1 MGVDKIT
8 INFLIFY
15 PIFLMKTLVIDPK
28 IAGISGDMLFASLID
43 LTNSFDVVWQLENEI
58 NELEN
63 CKKFKVEVKDED
75 VGIVAKKLDI
85 VLEERRL
92 KHPDELKRAINKVA
106 KNLDLSQNALNT
118 INRVIDDLISVEAK
132 LHKGNFHLHEIA
144 SLDTIFDVVGS
155 VMLLDKNNFLDAFI
169 YSTPPALGNGYIEME
184 HGKVACPAPATLEI
198 LAKHKFKYSNLQ
210 INMEL
215 TTPTGAALIVNLANS
230 VIDFFPPITPSKI
243 GYGAGTRKT
252 EGLLNVLRVVEGE
265 EFRAVNDKII
275 ILETNVDDVSGE
287 IVGYAINK
295 LLKEGA
301 IDVFI
306 TQAIGKKNRPVNIIS
321 VIADYKNYER
331 MVELLMAETGTI
343 GVRIYELPRLV
354 AERKKK
360 IVEIEIRGKKFQ
372 VTIKTSKVGKR
383 VINVKPEYED
393 LRRIA
398 ESLNLPLREV
408 AKIVEV
414 KLRKL
419 RME

>member
-1 MGVDKIT
+1 
-8 INFLIFY
+8 
-15 PIFLMKTLVIDPK
+15 
-28 IAGISGDMLFASLID
+28 
-43 LTNSFDVVWQLENEI
+43 
-58 NELEN
+58 
-63 CKKFKVEVKDED
+63 
-75 VGIVAKKLDI
+75 
-85 VLEERRL
+85 
-92 KHPDELKRAINKVA
+92 
-106 KNLDLSQNALNT
+106 
-118 INRVIDDLISVEAK
+118 
-132 LHKGNFHLHEIA
+132 
-144 SLDTIFDVVGS
+144 
-155 VMLLDKNNFLDAFI
+155 
-169 YSTPPALGNGYIEME
+169 ME

-210 INMEL
+210 VNMEL